1 MSKHTI
7 KFTGAQI
14 EEAAETTL
22 PAISADEDFLPPIN
36 EGRRFFRVLFSRKL
50 VVFGAIIIAL
60 TVICAVFAPVVAPY
74 DPYVQ
79 NLKVVLA
86 QPSAA
91 YLLGT
96 DAIGRDLLS
105 RIIYGAQIALIIGVG
120 TVFFSAVLGS
130 VIGLIAGYAGGWIEV
145 LVMRATDALMALPPI
160 MLALLISAALGGG
173 VRGVMIAVAIS
184 LLPGYIRLIA
194 GQVLSLKQN
203 DYITAEH
210 SMGANQVRVMFKHL
224 LPNCMSPL
232 IVQMTMMMGL
242 AILTEAS
249 LSFLSMG
256 ITPPTAAWGAMV
268 YDGYRF
274 LLKNPLL
281 SIAPGLAIM
290 LLVFA
295 FNMVGDGL
303 RDALDPKLRGA
314 L

>member
-1 MSKHTI
+1 MI
-7 KFTGAQI
+7 RFTGAQI
-14 EEAAETTL
+14 EKAAKTAPPEA
-22 PAISADEDFLPPIN
+22 DGDFLPPVS
-36 EGRRFFRVLFSRKL
+36 ETKRFFRVLFSRRI
-50 VVFGAIIIAL
+50 VVFGVAVIAL
-60 TVICAVFAPVVAPY
+60 TVVCAVFAPFVAPY
-74 DPYVQ
+74 DPYGQ
-79 NLKVVLA
+79 NLKAVLA

-91 YLLGT
+91 YPLGT
-96 DAIGRDLLS
+96 DSIGRDLLS
-105 RIIYGAQIALIIGVG
+105 RIVYGTRIALVIGVG
-120 TVFFSAVLGS
+120 TVVLSAALGS
-130 VIGLIAGYAGGWIEV
+130 VIGLVAGYAGGWAEAVI
-145 LVMRATDALMALPPI
+145 MRATDALMALPPI
-160 MLALLISAALGGG
+160 MLALLISAAFGGG
-173 VRGVMIAVAIS
+173 VRGVMTAVAVS

-203 DYITAEH
+203 DYITAEL
-210 SMGANQVRVMFKHL
+210 SMGAGRARVMFLHL

-274 LLKNPLL
+274 LLSNPLL
-281 SIAPGLAIM
+281 SIAPGMSVM

>member
-1 MSKHTI
+1 MI
-7 KFTGAQI
+7 KLTSEQI
-14 EEAAETTL
+14 EKTAGAAPPEDD
-22 PAISADEDFLPPIN
+22 DELLPPVN
-36 EGRRFFRVLFSRKL
+36 EAGRFFRVLFGRKL
-50 VVFGAIIIAL
+50 VVFGAAVIAL
-60 TVICAVFAPVVAPY
+60 TVVCAVFAPYVAPY
-74 DPYVQ
+74 DPYGQ
-79 NLKVVLA
+79 NLKDVLA
-86 QPSAA
+86 HPSAE

-105 RIIYGAQIALIIGVG
+105 RIVYGARIALLIGVG
-120 TVFFSAVLGS
+120 TVAVSAIMGS
-130 VIGLIAGYAGGWIEV
+130 VIGLVAGYAGGWVETVI
-145 LVMRATDALMALPPI
+145 MRATDALMALPPI

-173 VRGVMIAVAIS
+173 IRGVMIAVAVS

-203 DYITAEH
+203 DYITAEI
-210 SMGANQVRVMFKHL
+210 SMGASRLRVMFLHL

-274 LLKNPLL
+274 LLSNPLL